1 MVAGG
6 QALLQATQSGALWV
20 QGVAGAGE
28 GGGEGQGG
36 LQAQG
41 LSL

>member
-6 QALLQATQSGALWV
+6 QAVLQAAQPGAMWG
-20 QGVAGAGE
+20 QGVAGPGE